1 MIISHLLLITVQ
13 VTTSAAES
21 DRMLVRARAAAT
33 SHIEQV
39 RPCCAVLTAT
49 PVNEIM
55 SWLLCDRLRRI
66 APLYQHYGSRILVAS
81 LCIKR

>member
-1 MIISHLLLITVQ
+1 MIISHLLLLTVQ

-39 RPCCAVLTAT
+39 CPCCVVLTAS
-49 PVNEIM
+49 PVNVIM
-55 SWLLCDRLRRI
+55 SWVLHDKLHQILLL
-66 APLYQHYGSRILVAS
+66 
-81 LCIKR
+81 